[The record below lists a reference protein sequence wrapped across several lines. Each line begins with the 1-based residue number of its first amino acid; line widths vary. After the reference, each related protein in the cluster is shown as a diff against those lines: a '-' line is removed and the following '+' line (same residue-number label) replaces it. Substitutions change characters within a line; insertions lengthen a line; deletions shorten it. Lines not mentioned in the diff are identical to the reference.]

1 LVANYLEIVRIIAKK
16 TLREFWERP
25 QYRDAEQPLKAW
37 FKTAS
42 AADWASP
49 AAVRADYGNAS
60 ILEHNR
66 VCFNIGGNKYRL
78 VVQINYPYRVVYVR
92 FIGTHA
98 EYDTID
104 VATV

>member
-1 LVANYLEIVRIIAKK
+1 
-16 TLREFWERP
+16 
-25 QYRDAEQPLKAW
+25 LKAW
-37 FKTAS
+37 FKIAS

-49 AAVRADYGNAS
+49 AAIRADYGNAS

-78 VVQINYPYRVVYVR
+78 VVQINYPYRVVYIR

>member
-1 LVANYLEIVRIIAKK
+1 LVASYLETVSIIAKK
-16 TLREFWERP
+16 TLRAFWERP

-37 FKTAS
+37 FKIAS

-49 AAVRADYGNAS
+49 AAIRADYGNAS

-66 VCFNIGGNKYRL
+66 VCFNLGGNTYRL
-78 VVQINYPYRVVYVR
+78 VVQINYPYRVVYIR

-104 VATV
+104 VVTV